1 MEIEF
6 LNANVMDTTLLL
18 GSTGI
23 FDTSSDGQLWIDTV
37 AVTVFELKCYIVIAL
52 YYLN

>member
-1 MEIEF
+1 MTIFVTHATVSINRHEMEIEF

-23 FDTSSDGQLWIDTV
+23 FDTSSDGQL
-37 AVTVFELKCYIVIAL
+37 
-52 YYLN
+52 